1 MQEQLFQWANQ
12 QAAQYDAVFTE
23 PWALLLLWAIPFCVV
38 IAFLARASRWYVS
51 ILQLIPRSAWIIA
64 LTIAA
69 LLPVREHRKDALE
82 VVVIKDVSLS
92 IDEGRLARADTALQT
107 LVKKRDEASASGNDR
122 ATKITALSFSEK
134 VDITGSNNV
143 GLQEESNLE
152 AALQAAR
159 ALFTPGRDHRIVLL
173 SDGRATKGNA
183 LEAAKQAGEEKTPIY
198 VLPLGSGEQ
207 PEVVIKGVSLPDK
220 ARSKDD
226 FRAEVFIESVVAE
239 PATVKLLVRPAGST
253 GKPRILSTQKVS
265 LTPGKVTV
273 EFTTKLETPG
283 IYELRAE
290 VSAAEGGDTFLVNND
305 ASGFLTVEDLPKVLL
320 IRRPGEPETPLD
332 KTIKS
337 VATRYHVDTA
347 DAMPQSLSDMGQY
360 DLVLFNDPK
369 TQKFTDEENKILT
382 NYVTDLGG
390 GLILSMG
397 DNAKD
402 IAEPP
407 EDTPIEELLPLTFKR
422 IKQKEEVPLAVVFVI
437 DKSASMDR
445 ERKFEMAISSV
456 KQAATHL
463 KEDADVAII
472 LFDDLPYTQLPLT
485 KASQKETI
493 ENSMNNLGVGGGTD
507 LYPGLKAAYA
517 EIKKSEAKIKHI
529 IVLSDGES
537 LSRYEQNSDIVDRIT
552 QNKITITTIGLSADS
567 DPTHL
572 LQLAKMGGGTF
583 YYTEDPSKLPDIFA
597 KETQT
602 TTETTVKTAEY
613 KAIVQAPADAVEN
626 IEWSSA
632 PNIKGYIT
640 SEPKP
645 TSEIILVA
653 ASSGA
658 PTAVGGKREPLLA
671 RWYRG
676 LGRVAVF
683 TSDAGN
689 VWAAPWVSWE
699 GYARFWEQLTR
710 TTLRGRKP
718 ATLLLRR
725 RVEPNGTA
733 TVELETRGKGGLP
746 DENAEVALSCFD
758 SAGNEIPLTLT
769 KGGRA
774 ITTATFRLPAPGSY
788 VLKASREGGEAEVSS
803 VIGDLFYQTSPELSH
818 PGDEL
823 DTLSEIAKVSN
834 GAVFQDG
841 PALSAAVFAEGT
853 KTVKTQEELWRPFM
867 WLAMAIFLV
876 DVLFRRVA

>member
-1 MQEQLFQWANQ
+1 MQEQLFHWANQ
-12 QAAQYDAVFTE
+12 QAAQYDARFTE
-23 PWALLLLWAIPFCVV
+23 PWALLLLWAIPFCVL
-38 IAFLARASRWYVS
+38 IAFLARASRWYVR
-51 ILQLIPRSAWIIA
+51 ILQLLPRSAWIIA
-64 LTIAA
+64 LTVAA

-82 VVVIKDVSLS
+82 VVVVKDVSLS
-92 IDEGRLARADTALQT
+92 IDEGRLARANSLIQSLT
-107 LVKKRDEASASGNDR
+107 
-122 ATKITALSFSEK
+122 ATKSNTDTTLIPKITTLSFSEK
-134 VDITGSNNV
+134 VDSTGGTNV
-143 GLQEESNLE
+143 GSQEESNLE
-152 AALQAAR
+152 AAIQAAR

-173 SDGRATKGNA
+173 SDGRATKGDA
-183 LEAAKQAGEEKTPIY
+183 LAAAKKAGEEKSPIF
-198 VLPLGSGEQ
+198 VFPLGAGDQ
-207 PEVVIKGVSLPDK
+207 PEVFVKGISLPDK

-226 FRAEVFIESVVAE
+226 FHAEVFLESAIAE
-239 PATVKLLVRPAGST
+239 GASVKLLVRPAGST
-253 GKPRILSTQKVS
+253 KKPQPLNTQKVT
-265 LTPGKVTV
+265 LTRGKMTV
-273 EFTTKLETPG
+273 DFTAKIEEPG
-283 IYELRAE
+283 IYEIKTE
-290 VSAAEGGDTFLVNND
+290 VKAAEGGDTFSVNNN

-320 IRRPGEPETPLD
+320 VRRPGEPETPLD
-332 KTIKS
+332 QTLKA
-337 VATRYHVDTA
+337 VATRYHVDTS
-347 DAMPQSLSDMGQY
+347 DAMPQSLSELGQY
-360 DLVLFNDPK
+360 DLILFNDPK
-369 TQKFTDEENKILT
+369 TAKFSDEENKILT
-382 NYVTDLGG
+382 TYVTDLGG
-390 GLILSMG
+390 GLILAMG

-407 EDTPIEELLPLTFKR
+407 EDTPIEELLPLGFKR

-445 ERKFEMAISSV
+445 DRKFEMAISSV

-463 KEDADVAII
+463 KDDADVSII
-472 LFDDLPYTQLPLT
+472 LFDDLPYTQLALT
-485 KASQKETI
+485 KASEREKI
-493 ENSMNNLGVGGGTD
+493 ENSLNSLGVGGGTD
-507 LYPGLKAAYA
+507 LYPALKAAYA

-537 LSRYEQNSDIVDRIT
+537 LSRYEQNSDTVDRIV

-567 DPTHL
+567 DPVHL

-613 KAIVQAPADAVEN
+613 KATVQAPADAVDG
-626 IEWSSA
+626 IDWGSA

-653 ASSGA
+653 TSASPAAGTQA
-658 PTAVGGKREPLLA
+658 KKDPLLA

-689 VWAAPWVSWE
+689 AWAAPWTSWE

-725 RVEPNGTA
+725 RVEPNGIA

-746 DENAEVALSCFD
+746 DENAKVALECLD
-758 SAGNEIPLTLT
+758 GLGNKIPLELT

-774 ITTATFRLPAPGSY
+774 ITTATFQLPAPGSY
-788 VLKASREGGEAEVSS
+788 VLKASREGGEAEVAT

-823 DTLSEIAKVSN
+823 DTLAEIAKASN

-841 PALSAAVFAEGT
+841 PSLSAAVFAEGS
-853 KTVKTQEELWRPFM
+853 KTVKTYEELWKPFM
-867 WLAMAIFLV
+867 WLALAIFLV